1 MKPHKRIR
9 TWFLESH
16 AGKVRLIQGMRE
28 LAAVM
33 NFVHDKTTRMPPTFA
48 TRSYGS
54 PAMAVLLF
62 CPLAVWDGVFCRF
75 GSPKPTA
82 FQQNVDT
89 WKFQTIKISRISTY
103 TYVQICIY
111 IYIFTY
117 IHVHK
122 SQMFILHLFP
132 FFTIDHGWS
141 YWKQTM
147 SCPPAA
153 EWQN

>member
-1 MKPHKRIR
+1 
-9 TWFLESH
+9 
-16 AGKVRLIQGMRE
+16 MRE

-89 WKFQTIKISRISTY
+89 
-103 TYVQICIY
+103 
-111 IYIFTY
+111 
-117 IHVHK
+117 
-122 SQMFILHLFP
+122 
-132 FFTIDHGWS
+132 
-141 YWKQTM
+141 
-147 SCPPAA
+147 
-153 EWQN
+153 